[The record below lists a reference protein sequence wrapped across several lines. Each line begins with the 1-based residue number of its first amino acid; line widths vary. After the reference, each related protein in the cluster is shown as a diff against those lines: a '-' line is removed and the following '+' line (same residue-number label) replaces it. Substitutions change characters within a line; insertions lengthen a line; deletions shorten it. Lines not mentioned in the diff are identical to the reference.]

1 MIRFFTPSVR
11 DLLTRREWLRIGGLA
26 GLASLA
32 PRSSAL
38 ATENSVPK
46 ARGFGRARSVIF
58 VYASGGQSQLEMW
71 DPKPDAPESV
81 RGEFKAIRTSV
92 PGVLLGE
99 HMPQLAR
106 LADRYTIVRS
116 LSHDDL
122 DHGSAGYLAL
132 TGRPHPQKSS
142 NPRPRPTDE
151 PTYGAV
157 LKRVRPIDSDSSRPH
172 PSPLPRG
179 EGVGRPPAS
188 PLREG
193 EELFPYEAVHL
204 NGPALVPFDIGPG
217 QDGGYLGRRYEPLV
231 LGDVSAG
238 AQPVPDLTPHLDL
251 PAERLAARETLRDS
265 VERAY
270 GRLEARLADGAPDD
284 MNRLYRQAFE
294 VLASPRCRQAF
305 DLSAEPEWLRDRYG
319 RNRSGQAC
327 LLARRLVEAGV
338 PLITVIWSH
347 SNRGQDREPTLT
359 DAYGWDTHN
368 DIFEALRVHLL
379 PRFDQGFSALLE
391 DLDAR
396 GLLDQTLV
404 VCMGEFGRAP
414 RVALEPTFAGRTPGR
429 KHWASTYSAVL
440 AGAGV
445 ARGATYGSSDRFAAQ
460 PVTDRVFPW
469 DVAATMFW
477 ALGIDPATEY
487 HDLEDRPRVV
497 SLGQPIH
504 GLFG

>member
-1 MIRFFTPSVR
+1 LIRFFTPACSGS
-11 DLLTRREWLRIGGLA
+11 LTRREWLRIGGLA
-26 GLASLA
+26 GLASLGLR
-32 PRSSAL
+32 PSAR
-38 ATENSVPK
+38 ATEGSASK
-46 ARGFGRARSVIF
+46 RLAGFGRARSVIF
-58 VYASGGQSQLEMW
+58 IYASGGQSQIEMW
-71 DPKPDAPESV
+71 DPKPDAPENV

-92 PGVLLGE
+92 PGVFLGE

-151 PTYGAV
+151 PTYGAL
-157 LKRVRPIDSDSSRPH
+157 LKRVRPI
-172 PSPLPRG
+172 G
-179 EGVGRPPAS
+179 T
-188 PLREG
+188 
-193 EELFPYEAVHL
+193 FPYEAVHL
-204 NGPALVPFDIGPG
+204 NGPALVPFEIGPG
-217 QDGGYLGRRYEPLV
+217 QDGGYLGRPYEPLV
-231 LGDVSAG
+231 LGDVSASP
-238 AQPVPDLTPHLDL
+238 QPVPDLTPHLDL

-270 GRLEARLADGAPDD
+270 ARLQAPPGDGAPAD
-284 MNRLYRQAFE
+284 MNRLYHQAFE
-294 VLASPRCRQAF
+294 VLASPRCRAAF
-305 DLSAEPEWLRDRYG
+305 DLSAEPDSLRDRYG

-338 PLITVIWSH
+338 PLITVVWSH
-347 SNRGQDREPTLT
+347 SNRGQDKEPALT

-396 GLLDQTLV
+396 GLLDETLV
-404 VCMGEFGRAP
+404 VCLGEFGRAP
-414 RVALEPTFAGRTPGR
+414 LVALEPKFAGSTPGR
-429 KHWASTYSAVL
+429 KHWASVYSAVL

-445 ARGATYGSSDRFAAQ
+445 ARGAVFGSSDRFAAQ
-460 PVTDRVFPW
+460 PVAGRVHPW

-487 HDLEDRPRVV
+487 HDLEGRPRMV
-497 SLGQPIH
+497 SSGQPIH